1 MIRALLVIAAGGAAA
16 LGATAHAQSKTY
28 PPRPVDKDRLDEQR
42 SKTWDSAIH
51 PERGTYRDLL
61 AKARVALDER
71 TPDQA
76 KVAIEEMTAAIAAVP
91 DHPEAYR
98 LRGEGYL
105 ALRDWARCADDL
117 QAAADRAARSTRPDD
132 VARGATQRRLGLCQ
146 ARAGRLA
153 AAEHTLAQAA
163 SSGTRDAEL
172 WMRLGETRIA
182 MGKLD
187 EAIEALKAASDTAD
201 PGTQPLIQ
209 WLLAAAYDRAREPTD
224 AAEAIRRAAGA
235 DRTFSTIVNP
245 VFPLLGAGETEY
257 LLGLAYT
264 AEPARPEYSLVYFRR
279 FVALAKDSPWRKRA
293 EEHVRDLQ
301 LAELPDAVEKRGAA
315 PIEAEALRRVVAKGM
330 PGLRACLAHH
340 EGLVLEVKAT
350 KVGPRTPE
358 HAKDR
363 PHLWAPPAGL
373 QVTPQTD
380 LEGTLRKDLD
390 DVLHCVEPLVGK
402 LPLPDVKER
411 DAWYVAVFLVVA
423 T

>member
-1 MIRALLVIAAGGAAA
+1 MIRALLIAMA
-16 LGATAHAQSKTY
+16 LATAAHAQSKTY
-28 PPRPVDKDRLDEQR
+28 PPRPVDKDKLDEQR
-42 SKTWDSAIH
+42 SRTWDSAIH

-61 AKARVALDER
+61 AKARLALDER

-76 KVAIEEMTAAIAAVP
+76 KIAIEQMTAAIAAVP

-98 LRGEGYL
+98 LRGEAYV
-105 ALRDWARCADDL
+105 ALRDWPRCADDL
-117 QAAADRAARSTRPDD
+117 EAAEARAARGAKGDD
-132 VARGATQRRLGLCQ
+132 AARNAAQRRLGLCQ

-153 AAEHTLAQAA
+153 AAERTLAQAA
-163 SSGTRDAEL
+163 SIGARDAEL

-187 EAIEALKAASDTAD
+187 EAIEALKAASETAD

-209 WLLAAAYDRAREPTD
+209 WLLAAAYDRAREPSD
-224 AAEAIRRAAGA
+224 AADAVRRAAGG
-235 DRTFSTIVNP
+235 DRSFSTIVNP
-245 VFPLLGAGETEY
+245 VFPLLGPGETEY

-279 FVALAKDSPWRKRA
+279 FLFLAKESPWRKRA
-293 EEHVRDLQ
+293 EEHVHDLQ
-301 LAELPDAVEKRGAA
+301 AAELPDAVEKRGAA
-315 PIEAEALRRVVAKGM
+315 PVEADALRKLVAKGM
-330 PGLRACLAHH
+330 PALRACLVHH
-340 EGLVLEVKAT
+340 EGLVLEVKVT

-358 HAKDR
+358 TAKDR
-363 PHLWAPPAGL
+363 PRLWAPPPGL
-373 QVTPQTD
+373 QVAPQTD
-380 LEGTLRKDLD
+380 LDSTSRSGVDEVVR
-390 DVLHCVEPLVGK
+390 CVEPLVNR